1 MIDWVLVALL
11 AFNVL
16 MVALLV
22 RTIRQ
27 LRDMVLEAKL
37 EADALY
43 KEVVRLRQQQNPNP
57 FLDAAVDAAM
67 NGAPGKFLVRWDGLG
82 YPHIERK
89 P

>member
-27 LRDMVLEAKL
+27 LRDMVLEA
-37 EADALY
+37 

>member
-22 RTIRQ
+22 RTFRQ

-43 KEVVRLRQQQNPNP
+43 KEVVRLRQRTGNH
-57 FLDAAVDAAM
+57 FKETVYDD
-67 NGAPGKFLVRWDGLG
+67 
-82 YPHIERK
+82 IEVSPPK
-89 P
+89 